1 MKLFRGFL
9 WVACSVAVAVLYG
22 IVFENIFGSPKEKML
37 TQEIENMKLQY
48 SILGRHLDKAME
60 ELESLKISDDKR
72 YRPILDLDSL
82 PATYRQ
88 AGYGG
93 VDRFRDL
100 TGYMNSE
107 LLISFRSRIEDI
119 RNLSSVQMESFNYL
133 IEETEEWQRE
143 MDHQPSISPVNVN
156 FRRGDG
162 YRFREVHPVLGT
174 PRMHYGQD
182 FSVPYGTEVYATGDG
197 VVIESGYNNGGLGN
211 FVAIDHG
218 YGLQSIYGHLSS
230 MRVTKGQNVKRGD
243 KIAFSGNTGT
253 SSGPHLHYEIKQ
265 FGQHKN
271 PIWYFNDD
279 MTPEEF
285 EEMIITFSSDSTFR

>member
-1 MKLFRGFL
+1 MS
-9 WVACSVAVAVLYG
+9 CSVAIAVFYG
-22 IVFENIFGSPKEKML
+22 TVFQNIFGSPKEKML

-48 SILGRHLDKAME
+48 SLMGRHLDKSMA
-60 ELESLKISDDKR
+60 ELESLKKSDDKR

-82 PATYRQ
+82 PATFRQ

-93 VDRFRDL
+93 VDRFKDL
-100 TGYMNSE
+100 SGYINSE
-107 LLISFRSRIEDI
+107 LLISYRSKIEDI
-119 RNLSSVQMESFNYL
+119 KNLSTVQRESFNYL
-133 IEETEEWQRE
+133 IEETAEWQRE
-143 MDHQPSISPVNVN
+143 MDHQPSICPVNVN

-197 VVIESGYNNGGLGN
+197 VVIESGYSNGGLGN
-211 FVAIDHG
+211 FVVIDHG
-218 YGLQSIYGHLSS
+218 YGLQTIYGHLSS

-253 SSGPHLHYEIKQ
+253 STGHHLHYEIKQ

-271 PIWYFNDD
+271 PIWFFNDD
-279 MTPEEF
+279 MSPEEF
-285 EEMIITFSSDSTFR
+285 EEMIVTFSSDSTFR